1 MQFVG
6 VLIDWYLMPTLAIF
20 QLYCGIVGVNFTS
33 YLLRVFLFLKN
44 INRKHYYFIFDKFK
58 YNINAIQQYCLKKE

>member
-6 VLIDWYLMPTLAIF
+6 VLIDWCLMPTLAIF

-44 INRKHYYFIFDKFK
+44 INRKQIIISYL
-58 YNINAIQQYCLKKE
+58 INLNKI

>member
-1 MQFVG
+1 
-6 VLIDWYLMPTLAIF
+6 LIDWYLMPTLAIF

-44 INRKHYYFIFDKFK
+44 INKNKLLFHI
-58 YNINAIQQYCLKKE
+58 

>member
-44 INRKHYYFIFDKFK
+44 INRKQIIISYLINL
-58 YNINAIQQYCLKKE
+58 NII